1 MSDTAGAVSD
11 TVPPIAATALLNSPP
26 VTVTTYRVSDPDS
39 FELRRV
45 LAEDGSGLLPGDHA
59 PLPAREELAEIY
71 RAMLTTRLLDDR
83 MLKLQRQGRVA
94 FVGTATGLEAAIH
107 GSAACFGRDDWV
119 FSALREGG
127 AAVQRGMPLDEYT
140 GHMFGNADDT
150 AKGRQMTNHFQ
161 CKEVNFPSWS
171 SVIGTQLPH
180 AVGAAMAFQKRG
192 EEQVVC
198 AYSGDGATSSNGF
211 HSAMNFAAVAKA
223 PVVFVVIDNGWAI
236 SVPSAKQTAS
246 KSYGA
251 KAQAYGMPGID
262 VDGNDVLACYQAV
275 KEAADR
281 ARAGG
286 GPSLVALR
294 SYRLGGHSSS
304 DDPTKYRDPD
314 EVEHWQQRDPLDR
327 FEAYLRA
334 EGLLD
339 DARRAEWEQEI
350 LARIAAAVERAES
363 VGPPPLETL
372 VEDVY
377 ADPPK
382 HLRRQVIEALR
393 VVAEKGE
400 ADAVEGKFPL

>member
-1 MSDTAGAVSD
+1 MNKASLRVAD
-11 TVPPIAATALLNSPP
+11 PPG
-26 VTVTTYRVSDPDS
+26 V
-39 FELRRV
+39 ELVRV
-45 LAEDGSGLLPGDHA
+45 LTEDGSALIGGDEPLPG
-59 PLPAREELAEIY
+59 REELAGLY

-94 FVGTATGLEAAIH
+94 FVGTATGLEAAIP
-107 GSAACFGRDDWV
+107 GSAAAFGPEDWV

-127 AAVQRGMPLDEYT
+127 AAVQRGMPLQEYV

-180 AVGAAMAFQKRG
+180 AVGAAMAFRRRG
-192 EEQVVC
+192 EERVVC

-211 HSAMNFAAVAKA
+211 HSALNFAAVDRA

-236 SVPSAKQTAS
+236 SVPSAMQTKA

-251 KAQAYGMPGID
+251 KARAYGMPGVD
-262 VDGNDVLACYQAV
+262 VDGNDVLACWRAV
-275 KEAADR
+275 QQAADR
-281 ARAGG
+281 ARAGE
-286 GPSLVALR
+286 GPTLVALR

-304 DDPTKYRDPD
+304 DDPTKYRDPE
-314 EVEHWQQRDPLDR
+314 EVALWESRDPLVR
-327 FEAYLRA
+327 YATYLRA

-339 DARRAEWEQEI
+339 DAQEAAWREEI
-350 LARIAAAVERAES
+350 TARIAEAVARAEE

-382 HLRRQVIEALR
+382 HLRRQVVEALR
-393 VVAEKGE
+393 VVAERGE

>member
-1 MSDTAGAVSD
+1 MTAS
-11 TVPPIAATALLNSPP
+11 TI
-26 VTVTTYRVSDPDS
+26 RVSDPGS

-45 LAEDGSGLLPGDHA
+45 LAEDGSALLPGDHA
-59 PLPAREELAEIY
+59 PLPAREELAELY

-94 FVGTATGLEAAIH
+94 FVGTATGLEASVH
-107 GSAACFGRDDWV
+107 GSASAFGPEDWV

-127 AAVQRGMPLDEYT
+127 AAVQRGMPLEQYAA
-140 GHMFGNADDT
+140 HMFGNAEDT

-161 CKEVNFPSWS
+161 HHEGNFVSWS
-171 SVIGTQLPH
+171 SVIGTQLPQ
-180 AVGAAMAFQKRG
+180 AVGAAMAFKNRG
-192 EEQVVC
+192 EGRVVC

-211 HSAMNFAAVAKA
+211 HSALNFAGVYQA
-223 PVVFVVIDNGWAI
+223 PMVFVVIDNGWAI
-236 SVPSAKQTAS
+236 SVPSAKQTAARC
-246 KSYGA
+246 YGD
-251 KAQAYGMPGID
+251 KARAYGMPGAD
-262 VDGNDVLACYQAV
+262 VDGNDVLACFQATQ
-275 KEAADR
+275 EAVDR

-294 SYRLGGHSSS
+294 SYRIGGHSSS

-314 EVEHWQQRDPLDR
+314 EVEHWEQRDPLDR
-327 FEAYLRA
+327 FAAYLRA

-339 DARRAEWEQEI
+339 DGQHAEWTDAI
-350 LARIAAAVERAES
+350 TARIAAAVQRAEQ

-393 VVAEKGE
+393 VVAEKGD